1 MKFSLIVATIG
12 RTEELQLFLGSLDA
26 QKCRDFEVIV
36 VDQNG
41 DLDIAPL
48 LGNRRFPI
56 RYVRSS
62 PGASRARNAGL
73 RMAQGE
79 IIAFPDDDCTYE
91 ADTLSAVADFFESH
105 PDVGAVIGKWE
116 PRPCVREEVGRYGVF
131 RRAGTCFYFLRREWT
146 APIGEFDEDFG
157 PGPDSRYKGG
167 EDTDYLIRG
176 LVLGMRI
183 FREPTIVIRHPD
195 MSFDPNS
202 RRKVRSYGVAR
213 MALLRKHRYSP
224 WFRLAN
230 LLFPVFKMVLCPTKI
245 CYLWE
250 MFRGRLEG
258 ILRS

>member
-12 RTEELQLFLGSLDA
+12 RTGELQSFLGSLDA

-36 VDQNG
+36 VDQNAN
-41 DLDIAPL
+41 LDITPFL
-48 LGNRRFPI
+48 MNRRFPI
-56 RYVRSS
+56 RHVRSS
-62 PGASRARNAGL
+62 PGASHARNAGL

-105 PDVGAVIGKWE
+105 PDVGAVIGKWKS
-116 PRPCVREEVGRYGVF
+116 CVREEVGRYGIF
-131 RRAGTCFYFLRREWT
+131 HQAGTCFYFLRREWT
-146 APIGEFDEDFG
+146 ERIGEFDEDFG
-157 PGPDSRYKGG
+157 PGPDSRYRGG

-176 LVLGMRI
+176 RVLGMRI

-195 MSFDPNS
+195 MSFDSNS
-202 RRKVRSYGVAR
+202 RRKVRLYGVAR
-213 MALLRKHRYSP
+213 MALLRKHRYSL

>member
-12 RTEELQLFLGSLDA
+12 RIGELQLFLDSLDV

-36 VDQNG
+36 VDQNEN
-41 DLDIAPL
+41 LDITPVL
-48 LGNRRFPI
+48 KNHRFPI
-56 RYVRSS
+56 RHVRSS

-73 RMAQGE
+73 RMARGE

-91 ADTLSAVADFFESH
+91 ADTLAAVADFLESQ
-105 PDVGAVIGKWE
+105 PAVGAVIGKWKS
-116 PRPCVREEVGRYGVF
+116 CAREEVGRYGVF
-131 RRAGTCFYFLRREWT
+131 RRAGTCFFFLRREWT
-146 APIGEFDEDFG
+146 ERIGEFDEDFG
-157 PGPDSRYKGG
+157 PSPDSRYKGG

-176 LVLGMRI
+176 QVLGMRI
-183 FREPTIVIRHPD
+183 FREPAIVIKHPD
-195 MSFDPNS
+195 MPFDLNS
-202 RRKVRSYGVAR
+202 HGKVRSYGIAR
-213 MALLRKHRYSP
+213 MALLRKHRYSL

-230 LLFPVFKMVLCPTKI
+230 LLFPVFKMALYPTEI